1 MAWAEPAQVSSK
13 PDFRF
18 QLSSAREVFSL
29 LLHRPWPVKSSS
41 TCGIASVFHR
51 VAYFTG
57 QHSLAREVCICYFTG
72 QYFSVPAFQ
81 RRMML
86 GFLFSA
92 FPISDFDLLIS
103 AFPGL

>member
-57 QHSLAREVCICYFTG
+57 QLSLAREVCICYFTG
-72 QYFSVPAFQ
+72 QYFSV
-81 RRMML
+81 
-86 GFLFSA
+86 SA
-92 FPISDFDLLIS
+92 FKDMHELIIEPGRAEKNYWRDLWRYREL
-103 AFPGL
+103 F